1 MKGADKQTLKRGS
14 IESDDPFR
22 AAPPGIS
29 LTSDNSKW
37 PWGNPPEEV
46 DVKVILEQATGRL
59 DDDPIF
65 RDEMFKLL
73 VAGISVESIVETWV
87 INNFESGKF
96 SLDAGLLAKGPL
108 AMYIG
113 YLAEENGVPYKMFER
128 DDPLDGQRMNDTD
141 YFNLLK
147 QNNPNLFS
155 QLREKV
161 NEAVRMGIDGTKET
175 EREMMEQMNQPAPP
189 QEEGFVQPPR
199 EEDVV

>member
-1 MKGADKQTLKRGS
+1 MS
-14 IESDDPFR
+14 
-22 AAPPGIS
+22 
-29 LTSDNSKW
+29 
-37 PWGNPPEEV
+37 
-46 DVKVILEQATGRL
+46 
-59 DDDPIF
+59 
-65 RDEMFKLL
+65 
-73 VAGISVESIVETWV
+73 
-87 INNFESGKF
+87 
-96 SLDAGLLAKGPL
+96 
-108 AMYIG
+108 
-113 YLAEENGVPYKMFER
+113 
-128 DDPLDGQRMNDTD
+128 DTD